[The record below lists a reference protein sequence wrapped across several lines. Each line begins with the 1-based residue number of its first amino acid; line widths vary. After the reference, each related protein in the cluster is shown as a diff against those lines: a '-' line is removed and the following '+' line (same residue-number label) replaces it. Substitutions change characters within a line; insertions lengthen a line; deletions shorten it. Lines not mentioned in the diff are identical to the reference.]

1 MAYIVQQTLTG
12 KTVLEEKLT
21 GKVSVGIGFSSPQN
35 KEVVPDKEDQT
46 VIPNKGY
53 DCLGEV
59 IVKAVPYEETQN
71 SAGGTTVK
79 IG

>member
-1 MAYIVQQTLTG
+1 MIVEQTLAG
-12 KTVLEEKLT
+12 KTVLEEPLT

-35 KEVVPDKEDQT
+35 KEVIPDKEDQT

-59 IVKAVPYEETQN
+59 IVKAVPYKEAQN
-71 SAGGTTVK
+71 SAGGITVK

>member
-1 MAYIVQQTLTG
+1 MIVEQTLTG
-12 KTVLEEKLT
+12 KKVLEEPLI

-35 KEVVPDKEDQT
+35 KEVVPSEEDQT

-71 SAGGTTVK
+71 SAGGITVK